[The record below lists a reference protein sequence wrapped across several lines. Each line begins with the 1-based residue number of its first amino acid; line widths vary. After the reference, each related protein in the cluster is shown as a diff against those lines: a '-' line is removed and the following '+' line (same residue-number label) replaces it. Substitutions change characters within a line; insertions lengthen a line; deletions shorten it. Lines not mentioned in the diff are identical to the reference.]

1 MRATPLIAF
10 ASRYLHTLRI
20 GRIRSRS
27 ALERW
32 QERKIVRHIA
42 TVRARSS
49 FYRELWEGW
58 PDTEWR
64 QFPII
69 EKAEMMTHFDRLNT
83 VGVGKEEALEIALRA
98 ERTRDFRSAIGS
110 VTIGLSSG
118 TSGNRGLFIVSER
131 ERLAWAGAVV
141 AKLLPGALLRGERIA
156 FFLRADSKLYQS
168 VRQGRLQFAFF
179 DLLSS
184 YDNHIEQLNDLRP
197 TVVVGPPSLLRM
209 LAASRRAG
217 ELPILPRK
225 IISVAE
231 VLDPLDRAFIEAA
244 FDQRLHQ
251 VYQCT
256 EGFLASTCTYGTIHI
271 NEDIVHIEK
280 EYVDAAHGK
289 FVPIVTDFSRLAQPI
304 IRYRLNDM
312 LTEKKDVCPCGS
324 PFMAIESIDG
334 RCDDLFYVPA
344 AEDSGRTIPLFP
356 DFISRA
362 IIGASDR
369 IEEYEAVQLSPERM
383 RVALRIDPASRPQ
396 AEEAVRA
403 MLGDLCRQ
411 AGCQPME
418 IEFAPYVRTAGDRKL
433 RRVRRSW
440 T

>member
-10 ASRYLHTLRI
+10 ASRYIHTLSV
-20 GRIRSRS
+20 GRLRSRS

-32 QERKIVRHIA
+32 QERKIARHIA
-42 TVRARSS
+42 AVRALSP

-58 PDTEWR
+58 SDTEWR

-69 EKAEMMTHFDRLNT
+69 EKTEMMAHFDRLNT
-83 VGVGKEEALEIALRA
+83 VGVRKEEAMEIALRA

-118 TSGNRGLFIVSER
+118 TSGNRGLFLVSER
-131 ERLAWAGAVV
+131 ERLAWAGSVV

-179 DLLSS
+179 DLLTPYGS
-184 YDNHIEQLNDLRP
+184 HIERLNALRP
-197 TVVVGPPSLLRM
+197 TVLVGPPSLLRM

-217 ELPILPRK
+217 DLPIRPRK

-244 FDQRLHQ
+244 FGQRLHQ

-256 EGFLASTCTYGTIHI
+256 EGFLASTCAYGTIHV
-271 NEDIVHIEK
+271 NEDIVHMDK
-280 EYVDAAHGK
+280 EYVDKAHGK

-304 IRYRLNDM
+304 IRYRLNDV
-312 LTEKKDVCPCGS
+312 LTEKKGRCPCGS

-334 RCDDLFYVPA
+334 RCDDLFCVPA
-344 AEDSGRTIPLFP
+344 AGDSGRTIPLFP

-362 IIGASDR
+362 IIASSDR

-403 MLGDLCRQ
+403 ALDGLCRQ
-411 AGCQPME
+411 AGCRPMA
-418 IEFAPYVRTAGDRKL
+418 IEFAPYAQGPGDRKL

>member
-1 MRATPLIAF
+1 MRAAPLIAL
-10 ASRYLHTLRI
+10 ASRYIHTLRI
-20 GRIRSRS
+20 GKIRSRS
-27 ALERW
+27 RLERW
-32 QERKIVRHIA
+32 QERKIMRHIA
-42 TVRARSS
+42 TVRAQSP

-69 EKAEMMTHFDRLNT
+69 EKAEMMAHFDRLNT
-83 VGVGKEEALEIALRA
+83 VGVKKDEAMEIALRA
-98 ERTRDFRSAIGS
+98 ERTRDFRSAIGP

-118 TSGNRGLFIVSER
+118 TSGNRGLFLVSER

-141 AKLLPGALLRGERIA
+141 AKLLPGALLRGEQIA

-184 YDNHIEQLNDLRP
+184 YAEHIERLNELRP

-217 ELPILPRK
+217 ELAIRPRK

-231 VLDPLDRAFIEAA
+231 VLDPLDRPFIEAA
-244 FDQRLHQ
+244 FEQRLHQ

-256 EGFLASTCTYGTIHI
+256 EGFLASTCDYGTIHV
-271 NEDIVHIEK
+271 NEDIVHIDK
-280 EYVDAAHGK
+280 EYVDAAYGK

-304 IRYRLNDM
+304 IRYRLNDV
-312 LTEKKDVCPCGS
+312 LTEKRDRCPCGS

-344 AEDSGRTIPLFP
+344 AEDSGKTIPLFP

-383 RVALRIDPASRPQ
+383 RVALRIAPASRPQ

-403 MLGDLCRQ
+403 MLDDLCRRT
-411 AGCQPME
+411 GCQPME
-418 IEFAPYVRTAGDRKL
+418 IEFASYAHTAGDRKL
-433 RRVRRSW
+433 RRVRRCW

>member
-1 MRATPLIAF
+1 MKATPLIAF
-10 ASRYLHTLRI
+10 ASRYIHTLRI
-20 GRIRSRS
+20 GNIRSRS

-32 QERKIVRHIA
+32 QERRIARHIA
-42 TVRARSS
+42 KVRALSS
-49 FYRELWEGW
+49 FYRELWEGC
-58 PDTEWR
+58 PDTAWR
-64 QFPII
+64 QFSII
-69 EKAEMMTHFDRLNT
+69 DKSIMMTHFDRLNT
-83 VGVGKEEALEIALRA
+83 VGVGKEEAMEIALRA

-141 AKLLPGALLRGERIA
+141 AKVLPGALLRGERIA

-184 YDNHIEQLNDLRP
+184 YDNHIERLNALCP

-209 LAASRRAG
+209 LAESRRSG
-217 ELPILPRK
+217 RLPIRPRK

-231 VLDPLDRAFIEAA
+231 VLDPLDRSFIEAV
-244 FDQRLHQ
+244 FEQRLHQ

-256 EGFLASTCTYGTIHI
+256 EGFLASTCAHGTIHV
-271 NEDIVHIEK
+271 NEDIVHIGK
-280 EYVDAAHGK
+280 EYVDEPHGK

-304 IRYRLNDM
+304 IRYRLNDV
-312 LTEKKDVCPCGS
+312 LTEKRDRCPCGS

-344 AEDSGRTIPLFP
+344 AEDNGKTIPLFP

-369 IEEYEAVQLSPERM
+369 LEEYEAVQLSPERM
-383 RVALRIDPASRPQ
+383 RVALRIDPLWRPE
-396 AEEAVRA
+396 AEEVVRA
-403 MLGDLCRQ
+403 TIDDLCRR

-418 IEFAPYVRTAGDRKL
+418 IEFAPYARTAGDRKL
-433 RRVRRSW
+433 RRVRRCW